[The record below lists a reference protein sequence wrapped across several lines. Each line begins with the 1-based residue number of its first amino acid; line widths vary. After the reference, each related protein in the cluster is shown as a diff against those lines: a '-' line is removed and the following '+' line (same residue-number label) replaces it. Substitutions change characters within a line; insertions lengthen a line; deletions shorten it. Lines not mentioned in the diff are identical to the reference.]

1 MGMSGK
7 RAEEQ
12 GKRESRKTA
21 RLSSRGQSGWNAPQ
35 HCCPGHGLPRTGE
48 VTAAAFSMAQVT
60 FGYAVKIIKL
70 ILGQMLKL

>member
-7 RAEEQ
+7 GAEKQ
-12 GKRESRKTA
+12 GKRGSRKTA
-21 RLSSRGQSGWNAPQ
+21 RLSSQDQSGWNAPQ
-35 HCCPGHGLPRTGE
+35 HCCPRHGLLRTGE

-60 FGYAVKIIKL
+60 FGRAVEIIKL